1 MTQSM
6 KRFLVLLCAALLLA
20 ACHDA
25 SQDPVIKGYRIER
38 MGGMGLSADGVAV
51 DLTLALDVENPG
63 KAVYTVESLEAIVY
77 KGMETARFAEAV
89 LTESASIPAKTTQT
103 VNLPLHVRL
112 LRPLAL
118 LSDQGLDLSQY
129 CADVDL
135 TIRKGSLKKRIQ
147 RERVPLAHL
156 EQLLVKAQTSQSN
169 ENE

>member
-1 MTQSM
+1 M
-6 KRFLVLLCAALLLA
+6 
-20 ACHDA
+20 
-25 SQDPVIKGYRIER
+25 
-38 MGGMGLSADGVAV
+38 
-51 DLTLALDVENPG
+51 
-63 KAVYTVESLEAIVY
+63 
-77 KGMETARFAEAV
+77 
-89 LTESASIPAKTTQT
+89 
-103 VNLPLHVRL
+103 NLPLHVRL

-156 EQLLVKAQTSQSN
+156 EQLLVKAQTSQNN